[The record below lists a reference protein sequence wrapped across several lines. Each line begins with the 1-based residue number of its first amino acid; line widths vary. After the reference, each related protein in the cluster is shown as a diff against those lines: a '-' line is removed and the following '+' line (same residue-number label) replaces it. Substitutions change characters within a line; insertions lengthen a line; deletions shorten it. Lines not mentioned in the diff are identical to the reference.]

1 MSGREKY
8 VYYIHIYIYIYN
20 HTLYYTYYMVVI
32 LSGSMR
38 MELGLG
44 LGFRAF
50 ILTFYV
56 DFDGLLFVLIALAV
70 AEVFVNLYAS
80 ISSVSNC
87 RT

>member
-1 MSGREKY
+1 M
-8 VYYIHIYIYIYN
+8 YIYN